1 MKAFVGFFW
10 FYLKG
15 VMESELVGGR
25 VTAVFSCCKL
35 IQSPDSLSAYFIF
48 QIKLV
53 TNC

>member
-10 FYLKG
+10 FCLKG
-15 VMESELVGGR
+15 VMESELMGGW
-25 VTAVFSCCKL
+25 VTAVFSRCKL
-35 IQSPDSLSAYFIF
+35 IQSPDSHSAYFIL